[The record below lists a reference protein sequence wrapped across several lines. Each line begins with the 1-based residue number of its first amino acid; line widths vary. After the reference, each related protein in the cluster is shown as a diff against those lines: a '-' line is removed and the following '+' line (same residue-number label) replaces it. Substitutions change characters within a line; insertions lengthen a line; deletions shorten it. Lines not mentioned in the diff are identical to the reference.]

1 MQRSIIRMSLAQWIA
16 GCLVVLAAI
25 VCGAV
30 STPWSE
36 RTFARPEVTALD
48 GAKVTHTRTCITLS
62 GKKFEWNFPNPPFGT
77 LSCSE

>member
-1 MQRSIIRMSLAQWIA
+1 MERSAIRMSRGQWIA
-16 GCLVVLAAI
+16 GCLVILAAI
-25 VCGAV
+25 VGAAV

-36 RTFARPEVTALD
+36 RIFARPESLAETGDA
-48 GAKVTHTRTCITLS
+48 THTRTCITLS